1 MKQVVNYLFDPQKIA
16 DLYLDFKLS
25 YEARTGNEYN
35 AETIGKICLSYL
47 RDEPKAYLRFGVYY
61 GAVLKALD
69 NLGLMPA
76 GVTNDEPPILI
87 DAYTIPE
94 TDDISSEILTIIAA
108 FEFKKYYNANLFQGS
123 DTFYPFEDDTPY
135 RLHNINMEMYA
146 IS

>member
-1 MKQVVNYLFDPQKIA
+1 MKQVVNYLFDPQNIA

-35 AETIGKICLSYL
+35 AETIG
-47 RDEPKAYLRFGVYY
+47 
-61 GAVLKALD
+61 
-69 NLGLMPA
+69 MPV

-135 RLHNINMEMYA
+135 LLHDINMEMYA